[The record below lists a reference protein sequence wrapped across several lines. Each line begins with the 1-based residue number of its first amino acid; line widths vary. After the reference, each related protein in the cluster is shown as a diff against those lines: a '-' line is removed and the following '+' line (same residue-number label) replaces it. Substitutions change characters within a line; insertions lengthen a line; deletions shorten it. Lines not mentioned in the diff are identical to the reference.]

1 MRRNPRH
8 VPRTGPCFDTAS
20 SMYWLHDGS
29 NRQCPPSHIPTV
41 PRYTPTPATTQAE
54 AIRLARFH
62 LIPDP

>member
-8 VPRTGPCFDTAS
+8 VPRIGPCFATAS

-29 NRQCPPSHIPTV
+29 NRQCPPSHMPTV
-41 PRYTPTPATTQAE
+41 PRYTPTTTKMHTLTA
-54 AIRLARFH
+54 RLAAFP